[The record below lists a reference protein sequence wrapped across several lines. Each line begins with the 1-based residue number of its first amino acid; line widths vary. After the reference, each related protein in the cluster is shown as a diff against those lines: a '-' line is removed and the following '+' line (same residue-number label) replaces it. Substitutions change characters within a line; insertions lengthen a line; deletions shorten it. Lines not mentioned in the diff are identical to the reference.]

1 MPVGPAQSG
10 RTVQVDCKL
19 WNGLTQKRQALATDM
34 ALRTA
39 KNKVFS

>member
-1 MPVGPAQSG
+1 MLVG
-10 RTVQVDCKL
+10 TVQRAHRASRLQAVD
-19 WNGLTQKRQALATDM
+19 GLTQKRQAFATDM

>member
-1 MPVGPAQSG
+1 MPVRAVLQG
-10 RTVQVDCKL
+10 RNASRLQAVD
-19 WNGLTQKRQALATDM
+19 GLTKKRQALATDM

>member
-1 MPVGPAQSG
+1 MPVKAVLSG
-10 RTVQVDCKL
+10 RNASRLQAVD
-19 WNGLTQKRQALATDM
+19 GLTQKRQAFATDM

>member
-1 MPVGPAQSG
+1 MPVRAALSG
-10 RTVQVDCKL
+10 RSASRLQAVD
-19 WNGLTQKRQALATDM
+19 GLTQKRQALTTDM